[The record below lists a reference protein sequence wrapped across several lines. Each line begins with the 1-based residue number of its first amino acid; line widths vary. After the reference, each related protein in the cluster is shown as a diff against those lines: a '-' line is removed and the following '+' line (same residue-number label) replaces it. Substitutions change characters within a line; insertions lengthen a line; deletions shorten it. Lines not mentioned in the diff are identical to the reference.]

1 MSKLLSFQTLPYH
14 VIENTVKYSVNTHCP
29 NNRINSDYGINILHS
44 CHHWRTAFIK
54 NILSSVSIKL
64 FTDTEATC
72 VFGNWPSSIG
82 LPQFPTAHLVKSIK
96 LYYRQWELIKQSN
109 AAELFQQTVF
119 PNAFLSSA
127 SVLEIFINF
136 IGAFDTPETMEALR
150 QILFS
155 LKQMAPNVKKM
166 LLLAGHIMAPLQGTN
181 TAGFLQSIVT
191 EFIADVKDLDIRIS
205 FPKIIDYFNPMQFT
219 EITKLSFDC
228 FRDPRSIEIMVR
240 SNAQTLQDL
249 IMADIWTNCFQTML
263 YNDDQ
268 PIIYP
273 YLKSMYI
280 RFTVEYNDQTI
291 HSVVHFPRLKRL
303 TIISNDLV
311 YSKALFNNTGSLE
324 YLNMKLTSRTVE
336 ELDMKKLFTNLQFGN
351 IKSLMFNIDLRRAP

>member
-1 MSKLLSFQTLPYH
+1 
-14 VIENTVKYSVNTHCP
+14 
-29 NNRINSDYGINILHS
+29 
-44 CHHWRTAFIK
+44 
-54 NILSSVSIKL
+54 
-64 FTDTEATC
+64 
-72 VFGNWPSSIG
+72 
-82 LPQFPTAHLVKSIK
+82 
-96 LYYRQWELIKQSN
+96 
-109 AAELFQQTVF
+109 
-119 PNAFLSSA
+119 
-127 SVLEIFINF
+127 
-136 IGAFDTPETMEALR
+136 
-150 QILFS
+150 
-155 LKQMAPNVKKM
+155 M

-228 FRDPRSIEIMVR
+228 FRDSRSIEIMVR

-291 HSVVHFPRLKRL
+291 HS
-303 TIISNDLV
+303 
-311 YSKALFNNTGSLE
+311 
-324 YLNMKLTSRTVE
+324 
-336 ELDMKKLFTNLQFGN
+336 
-351 IKSLMFNIDLRRAP
+351 